1 MQRPLSLE
9 KLYLDFDSFFASA
22 EQMFNP
28 ALRGRPVGVIPL
40 TSPYTSLI
48 AASRE
53 AKVLGLK
60 VGTPVREARAI
71 CPDIHLIEARPDLY
85 VKLHNRII
93 EVIER
98 CVPIASVR
106 SIDEVVCTLLP
117 SEAERPDE
125 LCYNIKTALAREI
138 CPTLTCSIG
147 ISSNELLAKI
157 AAEMNKPDGFVILHP
172 DSLPGRLLELKLR
185 DLPGVSRGME
195 NRLLQ
200 AGVTS
205 VEQLWAIEP
214 KHARAIWNSVEGE
227 RFAYALHG
235 FAIEKPDTVRRMFA
249 HSRNLPPNWRT
260 GGKILQCARLLCMS
274 AARRLRRAHM
284 RATAVS
290 YSVSKDRRDGTSLE
304 VRFAAARDDH
314 TFLTGL
320 TALHRRLYDKGALN
334 DVRSISVTL
343 HGLTSEDRPV
353 RDLFDNHQTEEIRA
367 RWERVSDMLDSLR
380 RRYGNKALNLGST
393 RSPGAY
399 IGAKIAFGR
408 IPDAEDF

>member
-1 MQRPLSLE
+1 MQRPNSLE

-22 EQMFNP
+22 EQLFNP
-28 ALRGRPVGVIPL
+28 ALRGRPVGVVPL
-40 TSPYTSLI
+40 DSPYTSLI

-53 AKVLGLK
+53 AKKFGFK
-60 VGTPVREARAI
+60 VGTSVREARAI

-85 VKLHNRII
+85 VKLHKRII

-98 CVPIASVR
+98 CVPIAAVR

-125 LCYNIKTALAREI
+125 LCHNIKTALAREI
-138 CPTLTCSIG
+138 GPTLTCSIG
-147 ISSNELLAKI
+147 ISSSELLAKI
-157 AAEMNKPDGFVILHP
+157 AAEMNKPDGFVVLHP
-172 DSLPGRLLELKLR
+172 DTLPGRLLELKLR
-185 DLPGVSRGME
+185 DLPGISRGME
-195 NRLLQ
+195 NRLSQ
-200 AGVTS
+200 AGITS

-235 FAIEKPDTVRRMFA
+235 FAVEKPDTVRRMFG
-249 HSRNLPPNWRT
+249 HGRNLPPSWRT

-290 YSVSKDRRDGTSLE
+290 YSVSKDRRDRISLGAN
-304 VRFAAARDDH
+304 FPAARDDH
-314 TFLTGL
+314 TFLSSL
-320 TALHRRLYDKGALN
+320 TSLHRQMYDKGMLK
-334 DVRSISVTL
+334 DVRSITVVL
-343 HGLTSEDRPV
+343 HGLTAEECPIG
-353 RDLFDNHQTEEIRA
+353 DLFAVSHVEETRQ
-367 RWERVSDMLDSLR
+367 RWEQVSDMLDSLR
-380 RRYGNKALNLGST
+380 LRYGNKALNLGST
-393 RSPGAY
+393 KSPGAY
-399 IGAKIAFGR
+399 IGGKIAFGR